1 MAEENRSARPRD
13 ASGRFVSKE
22 ETETE
27 DQGAP
32 ESAQNDVDE
41 REPDEREPG
50 DGGQDGGASR
60 VEDIS
65 DTPAPSI
72 GPESTVEREPVE
84 VRLARHEQS
93 DVDAMGQDKRR
104 QVVGKTYGP
113 TLARQAALYGIAL
126 VVIVAIGFGIKVA
139 VDHFDQPPDHFAAE
153 APWAQKGVKQIKPK
167 PLQ

>member
-1 MAEENRSARPRD
+1 MAEEERKWRPRD
-13 ASGRFVSKE
+13 ARGRVTSG
-22 ETETE
+22 
-27 DQGAP
+27 GG
-32 ESAQNDVDE
+32 
-41 REPDEREPG
+41 EPDEELQPDERQPEEPQGEPG
-50 DGGQDGGASR
+50 ER
-60 VEDIS
+60 LEDIS

-72 GPESTVEREPVE
+72 GPHSTVEREHVE

-113 TLARQAALYGIAL
+113 TLARQAALYGIFL
-126 VVIVAIGFGIKVA
+126 VIVVAIGFGIKVA
-139 VDHFDQPPDHFAAE
+139 VDHFDQPPKHFAAE